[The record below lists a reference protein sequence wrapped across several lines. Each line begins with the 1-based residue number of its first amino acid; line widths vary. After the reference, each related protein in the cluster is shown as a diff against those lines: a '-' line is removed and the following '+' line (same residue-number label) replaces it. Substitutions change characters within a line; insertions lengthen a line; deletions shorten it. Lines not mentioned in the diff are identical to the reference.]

1 LIKIGLRS
9 LPKLMKKKKKL
20 ILFMPFIGGG
30 GVEKNLF
37 IISNYLSNKIDDLYV
52 CSVSKKLKNK
62 FNKKVKFITT
72 KKEINKNFNIR
83 LKYLIALFILFKF
96 LLKNRDSTVVSF
108 QANIYCIILCKLF
121 NIKIII
127 RSNSSPSGWYHNL
140 FKKIVY
146 KFVIS
151 FADCVI
157 VNSRNF
163 KIQMQKKFG
172 IKVKCI
178 YNPLNKN
185 EIIIKSKY
193 KINNNFF
200 EKRAC
205 LNILNIG
212 RLTAQKDQLTL
223 LKSAKVLMRK
233 KIKFKILILGSGIE
247 KNNLQNFIDENKLNN
262 LTKIIEFKQNPYP
275 YIKSCSIFVLSSL
288 YEGLPNVLLEAA
300 TLKKFI
306 ISTNCPT
313 GPKEILDNGK
323 GGSLF
328 EVGNQTDLAKKII
341 RYQKEKSINIKKIN
355 HNYQRLDRFDY
366 NFNLDKYYKVI
377 VKFI

>member
-1 LIKIGLRS
+1 
-9 LPKLMKKKKKL
+9 
-20 ILFMPFIGGG
+20 MPFIGGG

-37 IISNYLSNKIDDLYV
+37 IISNYLSKKVDNLYV
-52 CSVSKKLKNK
+52 CSVSKNLKNK
-62 FNKKVKFITT
+62 FNKKIKFITT

-96 LLKNRDSTVVSF
+96 LLKNRNTTVLSF

-121 NIKIII
+121 NIKVII
-127 RSNSSPSGWYHNL
+127 RSNSSPSGWYHNFL
-140 FKKIVY
+140 KKITY

-157 VNSRNF
+157 VNSKNF

-185 EIIIKSKY
+185 EIIAKSRI

-200 EKRAC
+200 EKKNC

-212 RLTAQKDQLTL
+212 RLTNQKDHLTL
-223 LKSAKVLMRK
+223 LKSAKILKKK
-233 KIKFKILILGSGIE
+233 KIRFKILILGSGIE
-247 KNNLQNFIDENKLNN
+247 KNNLQNFINENKLNN
-262 LTKIIEFKQNPYP
+262 LTKIIEFRQNPYP
-275 YIKSCSIFVLSSL
+275 YIKGCSIFVLSSL

-328 EVGNQTDLAKKII
+328 KVGNQTDLVKKII
-341 RYQKEKSINIKKIN
+341 RYKKEKSINLKKID
-355 HNYQRLDRFDY
+355 HNYKRLDRFDY
-366 NFNLDKYYKVI
+366 NFNLGKYYKI
-377 VKFI
+377 IEKFI

>member
-1 LIKIGLRS
+1 
-9 LPKLMKKKKKL
+9 MNKKKKL

-37 IISNYLSNKIDDLYV
+37 IISNFLSKKVDDLYV
-52 CSVSKKLKNK
+52 CSVSKNLKNK
-62 FNKKVKFITT
+62 FNKKIKFITT

-83 LKYLIALFILFKF
+83 LKYLIAFFILFKF
-96 LLKNRDSTVVSF
+96 LLKNRNATVFSF

-121 NIKIII
+121 NIKVII
-127 RSNSSPSGWYHNL
+127 RSNTSPSGWHHNL
-140 FKKIVY
+140 LKKIIY
-146 KFVIS
+146 KYVIS

-157 VNSRNF
+157 VNSKNF

-185 EIIIKSKY
+185 EIITKSKY
-193 KINNNFF
+193 EINNNFF
-200 EKRAC
+200 EKKGC

-212 RLTAQKDQLTL
+212 RLTAQKGQLTL
-223 LKSAKVLMRK
+223 LKSAKILIKK
-233 KIKFKILILGSGIE
+233 KIKFKILIMGSGIE
-247 KNNLQNFIDENKLNN
+247 KNNLQNFIKKNKLNN

-275 YIKSCSIFVLSSL
+275 YMKDCDIFVLSSL

-306 ISTNCPT
+306 I
-313 GPKEILDNGK
+313 
-323 GGSLF
+323 
-328 EVGNQTDLAKKII
+328 
-341 RYQKEKSINIKKIN
+341 
-355 HNYQRLDRFDY
+355 
-366 NFNLDKYYKVI
+366 
-377 VKFI
+377 